1 MDILYKITYDRKF
14 YKDLYAI
21 ELRTT
26 DNYYRKLKDRLN
38 VVIKNL
44 QFMPRTHKTIYPFR
58 DPLGE
63 YRRII
68 LERYIIIYKIVKD
81 EIIILRIFNQKEN
94 YLNQK
99 KFILRE
105 DNQIYFINKR
115 RIKMIKLRTLKNS
128 YSRLKESFTKTLTE
142 EEYVFNILEKAVEK
156 LNSGKAVFYTHEEFW
171 KLVRQMEVDDY
182 KKEVSHNIRKRY
194 A

>member
-115 RIKMIKLRTLKNS
+115 RKNMIKFRTLKNS
-128 YSRLKESFTKTLTE
+128 YTSLKEKFTHTITE
-142 EEYVFNILEKAVEK
+142 EEA
-156 LNSGKAVFYTHEEFW
+156 LNRYMNLLINEAEEDLKNGGKIITIEEW
-171 KLVRQMEVDDY
+171 REEL
-182 KKEVSHNIRKRY
+182 IREY
-194 A
+194 NVVL